1 MNLKLIAI
9 IAFSSFSL
17 SACSQKPSGTATHQS
32 TQNKYE
38 LLSPADFNKRLQAEP
53 GVLIDVRTP
62 NEQKK
67 GMIKNAVSLDIFRD
81 DFEAEIDKLDK
92 SKTYYVY
99 CAAGGRSAEASEL
112 MQKKGFARVIDLE
125 GGFTK
130 WKNEGLPVE
139 LK

>member
-17 SACSQKPSGTATHQS
+17 SACSQKPSSNSTSQS

-53 GVLIDVRTP
+53 GILIDVRTP

-92 SKTYYVY
+92 NKTYYVY

-112 MQKKGFARVIDLE
+112 MQQKGFARVIDLE
-125 GGFTK
+125 GGFTR

>member
-9 IAFSSFSL
+9 IAFSSLSF
-17 SACSQKPSGTATHQS
+17 SACSQKPSGKASSQTN
-32 TQNKYE
+32 QNKYE
-38 LLSPADFNKRLQAEP
+38 LLSPSDFNKRLQTEP

-62 NEQKK
+62 NELKK

-99 CAAGGRSAEASEL
+99 CAAGGRSGEASEL
-112 MQKKGFARVIDLE
+112 MQKKGFAHVIDLD